1 MEVGLGTVERLGI
14 MVSIGVLYDVQVGD
28 MVSEGQALITIEA
41 MKMQNGLHAGKTG
54 KVRLSCYGTGRFS
67 GKSSL

>member
-1 MEVGLGTVERLGI
+1 
-14 MVSIGVLYDVQVGD
+14 

-54 KVRLSCYGTGRFS
+54 KVRLSDYGTERFS
-67 GKSSL
+67 EKSSFEHLTRNFACFR